1 MNRLM
6 EKMVLFGL
14 VMAWRLAG
22 LPILRSPP
30 SVKATTDG
38 VVRCPSLLMMTV
50 GWLPSITATQ
60 EFVVPRSMPIILP
73 MILFDLFVL
82 QFVAAQFGR
91 RNQFIEHCA
100 KSAPADNLAEAL
112 A

>member
-6 EKMVLFGL
+6 ENTVLFGL

-50 GWLPSITATQ
+50 GWLPSITATH
-60 EFVVPRSMPIILP
+60 EFVVPRSIPIIFP
-73 MILFDLFVL
+73 IIFDICLFYVSRPSGAGGDSLSSNSVPRMQL
-82 QFVAAQFGR
+82 
-91 RNQFIEHCA
+91 
-100 KSAPADNLAEAL
+100 
-112 A
+112 